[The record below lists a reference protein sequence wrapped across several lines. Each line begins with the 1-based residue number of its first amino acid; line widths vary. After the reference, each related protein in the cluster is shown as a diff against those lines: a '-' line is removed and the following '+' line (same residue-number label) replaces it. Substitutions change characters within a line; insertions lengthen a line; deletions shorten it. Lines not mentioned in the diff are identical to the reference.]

1 MIFTKYQGDC
11 EKFYNIFARGE
22 GEKTDV
28 AQSGVK
34 NCEISAKDL
43 KKEKG
48 RGIMIRINY
57 LQKGSLQYVRM
68 YP

>member
-1 MIFTKYQGDC
+1 MKNFTIFLR
-11 EKFYNIFARGE
+11 EGE

-34 NCEISAKDL
+34 NCEISVKDL